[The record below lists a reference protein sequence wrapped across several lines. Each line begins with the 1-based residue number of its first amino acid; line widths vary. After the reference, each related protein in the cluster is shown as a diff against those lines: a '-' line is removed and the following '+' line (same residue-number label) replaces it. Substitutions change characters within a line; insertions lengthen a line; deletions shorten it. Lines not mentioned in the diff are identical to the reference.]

1 MIRLNNVNTDN
12 KLIILLNAAG
22 VIAAYVLLIK
32 SLYKSTEVP
41 LATKGFWG
49 IGVLI
54 LTISLV
60 NFVKYLFDARMNSD
74 RIRQLEDAKNEKLL
88 EDFVSDVKED

>member
-1 MIRLNNVNTDN
+1 MLNNTSTDN

-22 VIAAYVLLIK
+22 VIAAYVLLII

-49 IGVLI
+49 IGVLM

-60 NFVKYLFDARMNSD
+60 NFVKYLFDARMNND

>member
-1 MIRLNNVNTDN
+1 MLNYVNTDN

-22 VIAAYVLLIK
+22 VIAAYALLII
-32 SLYKSTEVP
+32 SLYKSVDVP

-49 IGVLI
+49 IGVLM

-60 NFVKYLFDARMNSD
+60 NFVKYLFDARMNND

-88 EDFVSDVKED
+88 EEFVGEVKED

>member
-1 MIRLNNVNTDN
+1 MLNNVNTDN

-22 VIAAYVLLIK
+22 VIAAYVLLII
-32 SLYKSTEVP
+32 SLYKSVEVP

-49 IGVLI
+49 IGVLM

-60 NFVKYLFDARMNSD
+60 NFVKYLFDARMNND

-88 EDFVSDVKED
+88 EEFVGEPKED

>member
-1 MIRLNNVNTDN
+1 
-12 KLIILLNAAG
+12 
-22 VIAAYVLLIK
+22 VLLII

-49 IGVLI
+49 IGVLM

-60 NFVKYLFDARMNSD
+60 NFVKYLFDARMNND

>member
-1 MIRLNNVNTDN
+1 MLNNTNTDN
-12 KLIILLNAAG
+12 ILIILLNAGG
-22 VIAAYVLLIK
+22 VIAAYVLLII

-49 IGVLI
+49 IGVLM

-60 NFVKYLFDARMNSD
+60 NFVKYLFDARMTND
-74 RIRQLEDAKNEKLL
+74 RIQQLEEAKNEKLL
-88 EDFVSDVKED
+88 EEFVGDAKDE

>member
-1 MIRLNNVNTDN
+1 MLNNLNTDN
-12 KLIILLNAAG
+12 KIIIMLNAAG
-22 VIAAYVLLIK
+22 VIAAYVLLII
-32 SLYKSTEVP
+32 SLYMSTEVP

-49 IGVLI
+49 IGVLM

-60 NFVKYLFDARMNSD
+60 NFVKYLFDARMNND

-88 EDFVSDVKED
+88 EEFVTDVKED

>member
-1 MIRLNNVNTDN
+1 MLNHVNTDN
-12 KLIILLNAAG
+12 RLIILLNAAG
-22 VIAAYVLLIK
+22 VIAAYVLLII

-49 IGVLI
+49 IGVLM

-88 EDFVSDVKED
+88 EEFVGEVKED

>member
-1 MIRLNNVNTDN
+1 MLNNTNTDN
-12 KLIILLNAAG
+12 KLIILLNAGG
-22 VIAAYVLLIK
+22 VIAAYVLLII

-49 IGVLI
+49 IGVLM

-60 NFVKYLFDARMNSD
+60 NFVKYLFDARMNND

>member
-1 MIRLNNVNTDN
+1 MLNNVNTDN
-12 KLIILLNAAG
+12 KLIIILNAGG
-22 VIAAYVLLIK
+22 VIAAYVLLII

-49 IGVLI
+49 IGVLM

-60 NFVKYLFDARMNSD
+60 NFVKYLLDARMTND
-74 RIRQLEDAKNEKLL
+74 RIRQLEDARNEKLL
-88 EDFVSDVKED
+88 EEFVGDAKDE

>member
-1 MIRLNNVNTDN
+1 MLNNTNTDN

-22 VIAAYVLLIK
+22 VIAAYVLLVI

-49 IGVLI
+49 IGVLM

-60 NFVKYLFDARMNSD
+60 NFVKYLFDARMNND

>member
-1 MIRLNNVNTDN
+1 MLNNVNTDN

-22 VIAAYVLLIK
+22 IVAAYVLLIV
-32 SLYKSTEVP
+32 SLYKSVEVP

-49 IGVLI
+49 IGVLM

-60 NFVKYLFDARMNSD
+60 NFVKYLFDARMNED
-74 RIRQLEDAKNEKLL
+74 RIKQLEEAKNEKLL
-88 EDFVSDVKED
+88 EDFVGDVKDK

>member
-1 MIRLNNVNTDN
+1 MLNNTNTDN
-12 KLIILLNAAG
+12 KLIILLNAGG
-22 VIAAYVLLIK
+22 VIAAYVLLII

-49 IGVLI
+49 IGVLM

-60 NFVKYLFDARMNSD
+60 NFVKYLFDARMTND
-74 RIRQLEDAKNEKLL
+74 RIQQLEDARNEKLL
-88 EDFVSDVKED
+88 EEFVGDTKDE

>member
-1 MIRLNNVNTDN
+1 MLNNTNTDN

-22 VIAAYVLLIK
+22 VIAAYVLLII

-49 IGVLI
+49 IGVLM

-60 NFVKYLFDARMNSD
+60 NFVKYLFDARMNND

-88 EDFVSDVKED
+88 EEFVSDVKED

>member
-1 MIRLNNVNTDN
+1 MLNNTNTDN
-12 KLIILLNAAG
+12 KLIILLNAGG
-22 VIAAYVLLIK
+22 VIAAYVLLII

-49 IGVLI
+49 IGVLM

-60 NFVKYLFDARMNSD
+60 NFVKYLFDARMTND
-74 RIRQLEDAKNEKLL
+74 RIQQLEEAKNEKLL
-88 EDFVSDVKED
+88 EEFVGDAKDE